1 MIKTNK
7 AMKVRCF
14 ATILAIASLIAC
26 RQEVAPLVHTAP
38 AALFSRGEESVTA
51 RVGEKVSFDVT
62 IEAGDRLSLGWYVN
76 DVLEASTPHFEY
88 VFQKAGSYTVRFLA
102 RNGAGELSKTYQVN
116 VSDVFSVHLS
126 TKDSTLIKRT
136 QLQTLKVRAIVDS
149 GAEVAHEW
157 KVDGKVESTEAY
169 FNSFVLQEVRNYTVS
184 YRGQNA
190 VGSFS
195 KEFTVEVEE
204 TQLTMRYSN
213 TDQLINIAEGTVL
226 SITAEAVYG
235 GSGLVSSWTVGEDVV
250 GTEATLNYKFTQAGE
265 YVLSYHGKNA
275 KGETAE
281 RSWTV
286 SVYSLGH
293 LLEDFEGASAL
304 GSWWTLGQNQPGIQL
319 ADNPDKS
326 GINTSDKVMSD
337 SVNGTNS
344 TSGYFDL
351 NLSTVAANKDY
362 DLTQCNGIRFKIHLG
377 KSNYWPRVEYS
388 GTKYEPVKAPQHN
401 NSWEVLEYRFPKN
414 FETGKKLT
422 FRPLY
427 QKDGTNIPAGAVSD
441 ENPRIVYIDDIEF
454 LGSNL

>member
-1 MIKTNK
+1 
-7 AMKVRCF
+7 MKVRCF
-14 ATILAIASLIAC
+14 AAILAIASLIAC

-38 AALFSRGEESVTA
+38 AAHFARGEESVTA

-62 IEAGDRLSLGWYVN
+62 IDGGDRLSLGWYVN

-149 GAEVAHEW
+149 GAEVEHEW

-184 YRGQNA
+184 YSGHNA

-204 TQLTMRYSN
+204 TRLTMRYSN
-213 TDQLINIAEGTVL
+213 TDQMISIAEGVPL
-226 SITAEAVYG
+226 IITAEAVYG
-235 GSGLVSSWTVGEDVV
+235 GSGLVSSWTVNEEEVSTD
-250 GTEATLNYKFTQAGE
+250 ATLNYKFSLAGE
-265 YVLSYHGKNA
+265 YKLKYHGVNA

-281 RSWTV
+281 HIWQI
-286 SVYSLGH
+286 SVYSVGY
-293 LLEDFEGASAL
+293 LLDDFEGISSL
-304 GSWWTLGQNQPGIQL
+304 GSWWNTGENTPGIQL
-319 ADNPDKS
+319 ADNPYKS
-326 GINTSDKVMSD
+326 GINTSDKVISD
-337 SVNGTNS
+337 SVAGANG
-344 TSGYFDL
+344 TSGYFTL
-351 NLSTVAANKDY
+351 KLSVVAVNKEY
-362 DLTQCNGIRFKIHLG
+362 DLTQCNGVRFKIHLG
-377 KSNYWPRVEYS
+377 KSNYWPRVEYA
-388 GTKYEPVKAPQHN
+388 GTKYEPVREPLHG
-401 NSWEVLEYRFPKN
+401 NSWEVLEYRFPTNFDTSKN
-414 FETGKKLT
+414 LV
-422 FRPLY
+422 FRPLL
-427 QKDGTNIPAGAVSD
+427 QKDGTNIPSGAVSD